1 MRMEEFLFSYREE
14 VFDRWFQGVFAEYAP
29 ETARFLRN
37 EKDQFANPVGHA
49 LYEGLEGLYRELLLE
64 KASPQIH
71 LYLEK
76 ILQVRAV
83 QDFAPSQAVS
93 FVLRLK
99 EVVREEVKKR
109 EPQVKVTVESWLA
122 FEEKVDSLVLLA
134 FDVYSQYRE
143 RLYEI
148 KVKELKNSIEVFRRR
163 LNQET
168 EKLRT

>member
-76 ILQVRAV
+76 I
-83 QDFAPSQAVS
+83 F
-93 FVLRLK
+93 LK
-99 EVVREEVKKR
+99 MMKM
-109 EPQVKVTVESWLA
+109 L
-122 FEEKVDSLVLLA
+122 
-134 FDVYSQYRE
+134 
-143 RLYEI
+143 I
-148 KVKELKNSIEVFRRR
+148 
-163 LNQET
+163 
-168 EKLRT
+168 

>member
-1 MRMEEFLFSYREE
+1 MRMEEFLFLTGRRFLTGGSKGFCRIC
-14 VFDRWFQGVFAEYAP
+14 P